1 MLEVKVNVQIGVTPE
16 VASLVSAILNKPAG
30 VEAPKPAAPAAET
43 EAPAEAAAAPAA
55 RRGRPKKEQAAQA
68 EAPAEQPAEAAAP
81 AAVQKG
87 CRVSSAPAADPKPE
101 DAGEDMPDSVYFP
114 QEEDVRT
121 AMHKTRERIEGEDY
135 KDKPSDDL
143 HRAVTDVFKAIAND
157 LSGQKKPSALPQELR
172 QAFIDAT
179 RTIQQD
185 VDGKFTYEVKK

>member
-43 EAPAEAAAAPAA
+43 EAPAEAAAAPAV

-81 AAVQKG
+81 AA
-87 CRVSSAPAADPKPE
+87 DPKPE
-101 DAGEDMPDSVYFP
+101 DAASEDMPDSVYFP

-121 AMHKTRERIEGEDY
+121 AMHKTRERIEGADY

-143 HRAVTDVFKAIAND
+143 HRAVTEVFKAIANE

-179 RTIQQD
+179 RTIQQGE
-185 VDGKFTYEVKK
+185 DGKFTYTVNK

>member
-43 EAPAEAAAAPAA
+43 EAPAEAAAAPAD

-81 AAVQKG
+81 AA
-87 CRVSSAPAADPKPE
+87 DPKPE
-101 DAGEDMPDSVYFP
+101 DAASEDMPDSVYFP

-179 RTIQQD
+179 RTIAKGE
-185 VDGKFTYEVKK
+185 DGKFYYEIKK

>member
-43 EAPAEAAAAPAA
+43 EAPAEVAAAPAA

-81 AAVQKG
+81 AA
-87 CRVSSAPAADPKPE
+87 DPKPE
-101 DAGEDMPDSVYFP
+101 DAASEDMPDSVYFP

-179 RTIQQD
+179 RTIAKGE
-185 VDGKFTYEVKK
+185 DGKFYYEIKK

>member
-81 AAVQKG
+81 AA
-87 CRVSSAPAADPKPE
+87 DPKPE
-101 DAGEDMPDSVYFP
+101 DAAPAALTPRVLLLQGVATSIDALSVGFT
-114 QEEDVRT
+114 V
-121 AMHKTRERIEGEDY
+121 
-135 KDKPSDDL
+135 
-143 HRAVTDVFKAIAND
+143 
-157 LSGQKKPSALPQELR
+157 SALPFAEALTEALIIGGVTFGVCLVGLLLGGR
-172 QAFIDAT
+172 LGERLTNRAGYLGGAILIGIGIEIF
-179 RTIQQD
+179 
-185 VDGKFTYEVKK
+185 VKGVFF

>member
-43 EAPAEAAAAPAA
+43 EAPAEAAAATAA

-68 EAPAEQPAEAAAP
+68 EQPAEAAAP
-81 AAVQKG
+81 AA
-87 CRVSSAPAADPKPE
+87 DPKPE
-101 DAGEDMPDSVYFP
+101 DTGDMPDSVYFP

-179 RTIQQD
+179 RTIAKGE
-185 VDGKFTYEVKK
+185 DGKFTYTVKK

>member
-16 VASLVSAILNKPAG
+16 VVSLVSAILNKPAA

-68 EAPAEQPAEAAAP
+68 EAPAEQLAEAAAP
-81 AAVQKG
+81 AADP
-87 CRVSSAPAADPKPE
+87 APADT
-101 DAGEDMPDSVYFP
+101 GDMPDNVFYPS
-114 QEEDVRT
+114 EEDVRT
-121 AMHKTRERIEGEDY
+121 AMHQARERIEGADY

-143 HRAVTDVFKAIAND
+143 HRAVTDVFKAIANE

-172 QAFIDAT
+172 QAFIDT
-179 RTIQQD
+179 NRTIQQD
-185 VDGKFTYEVKK
+185 VDGKFIYTLNK

>member
-43 EAPAEAAAAPAA
+43 EAPAEAATAPAA

-81 AAVQKG
+81 AA
-87 CRVSSAPAADPKPE
+87 DPKPE
-101 DAGEDMPDSVYFP
+101 DAASEDMPDSVYFP

-179 RTIQQD
+179 RTIAKGE
-185 VDGKFTYEVKK
+185 DGKFYYEIKK

>member
-43 EAPAEAAAAPAA
+43 EAPAEAAAATAA

-81 AAVQKG
+81 AA
-87 CRVSSAPAADPKPE
+87 DPKPE
-101 DAGEDMPDSVYFP
+101 DTDDMPDSVYYP

-179 RTIQQD
+179 RTIAKGE
-185 VDGKFTYEVKK
+185 DGKFYYEIKK

>member
-43 EAPAEAAAAPAA
+43 EAPAEAATAPAA

-81 AAVQKG
+81 AA
-87 CRVSSAPAADPKPE
+87 DPKPE
-101 DAGEDMPDSVYFP
+101 DAASEDMPDSVYFP

-121 AMHKTRERIEGEDY
+121 AMHKTRERIEGKDY

-179 RTIQQD
+179 RTIAKGE
-185 VDGKFTYEVKK
+185 DGKFYYEVKK

>member
-43 EAPAEAAAAPAA
+43 EAPAEAATAPAA

-68 EAPAEQPAEAAAP
+68 EQPAEAA
-81 AAVQKG
+81 
-87 CRVSSAPAADPKPE
+87 APAADPKPE
-101 DAGEDMPDSVYFP
+101 DAGENMPDSVYFP

-179 RTIQQD
+179 RTIAKGE
-185 VDGKFTYEVKK
+185 DGKFYYEIKK